1 MKKNLPAPGKAAAVV
16 GVMLIVL
23 LIGFFVVIRPKR
35 SEAAK
40 LTEQINATRDQIT
53 ALQTT
58 NNQPVGPAIH
68 VADLFKLSRAMP
80 DRADLPSI
88 LLQLSEIAA
97 ETGVTF
103 QAITPSDPVQLGAYQ
118 QIGIALTFE
127 GHFYDL
133 ADFLYRLRNLVGVH
147 QGVLTATG
155 RLFTVDS
162 IQLNEG
168 ELLFPEVKA
177 TLTVSA
183 YVFGDGTLTIEPT
196 TPPTT
201 GSTTPGAA
209 ATPAPGATT
218 PVTPGAPATPTT
230 PAAPAAPATEGGSQP
245 IPAAPPG
252 ATAAGA

>member
-1 MKKNLPAPGKAAAVV
+1 MKKKLPAPGKAAAVV
-16 GVMLIVL
+16 GVMLVVL
-23 LIGFFVVIRPKR
+23 ALGYFVVIKPKR

-40 LTEQINATRDQIT
+40 ISAEITATRDQIT

-58 NNQPVGPAIH
+58 TNQPSGPVIH
-68 VADLFKLSRAMP
+68 VADLFKISRAMP

-97 ETGVTF
+97 ETGVAF
-103 QAITPSDPVQLGAYQ
+103 QGITPHDPVQVGAYQ
-118 QIGIALTFE
+118 QIGIDLTFE

-147 QGVLTATG
+147 QGVLSATG

-162 IQLNEG
+162 IQFNEG
-168 ELLFPEVKA
+168 DLLFPEVKA

-196 TPPTT
+196 FTDTSTT
-201 GSTTPGAA
+201 ATTPGAPV
-209 ATPAPGATT
+209 TPAPGTTT
-218 PVTPGAPATPTT
+218 PAAPASPGAPTT
-230 PAAPAAPATEGGSQP
+230 PAAPATEGSQP

-252 ATAAGA
+252 ASAAGA